1 MPLHV
6 YTFGSHA
13 HTFAS
18 HAQTLIRTHTHTQD
32 DVPCYIL
39 FKMDSSTK
47 EGWLLANWVPE
58 NTKVRQKMLYASTR
72 ATLKKELGT
81 AAITAEI
88 IAVVSYFFATYIC
101 MHI

>member
-1 MPLHV
+1 M
-6 YTFGSHA
+6 
-13 HTFAS
+13 HTHLGAM
-18 HAQTLIRTHTHTQD
+18 HKLTYVHTHTHTQD

-47 EGWLLANWVPE
+47 DGWLLANWVPE
-58 NTKVRQKMLYASTR
+58 NAKVRQKMLYASTR

-88 IAVVSYFFATYIC
+88 IAMVSYFFATYIC
-101 MHI
+101 MYI